1 MINQQKSTQ
10 KGRAIFSLLAREN
23 HGGEA
28 SGFELFFALSC
39 LGLLL
44 LLTLLRLSLHL
55 TNLDQ
60 SSTATWSDLMTAY
73 FNGLRFDSRI
83 IAYTAFPL
91 LPFIVLQHRSWHRP
105 VQVVYLTA
113 VASLFILL
121 GLIEPIFYREF
132 HQRLNGLVFQYLT
145 ENPITVLR
153 MLWHGFPLS
162 RLIVAWGLLSC
173 SSFMALRWLSRA
185 ISKEEPSRKSHAKR
199 WFLLLPALLVVILAA
214 RGTLRQGPPLR
225 WGDAFTTPSIFA
237 NQLGLNPE
245 QTLYTAIVGRLA
257 RRKPPLWKNSMAA
270 TEAIRIVR
278 QSLLLPQETLVDAE
292 QAVVRRVYQPRSDGQ
307 LPVRNV
313 VVILM
318 ESLAARYVGA
328 LGDSHNITPCFDEL
342 SKKGLLFRNFLAN
355 GTHTHQGIF
364 ATMTSFPNLPG
375 YEYLMQMSEGSHDF
389 SGLAPLL
396 KLLGYEDLYVYN
408 GDFAWDNQLGFFR
421 RQGFQNF
428 IGRNDYVNPVV
439 KDPTWGVS
447 DQDMFDR
454 AAKEL
459 ASIPRKKPF
468 FALLQTLSNHTPY
481 ALPNPLPVPAVTT
494 AGSLNAHLT
503 AMRYADWALGRF
515 FAAIEKQPFFQETL
529 FVIVG
534 DHGFANSEQLTEL
547 DLNRFHVPLLLVAPG
562 IQKRYGSF
570 CDRVGS
576 QVDIVPTILG
586 RLGHNI
592 QHQCWGRDLLALS
605 PFDAGFAVIK
615 PSGSDQTVGLVQG
628 NRLLVWPQSRQP
640 LHFQIDLRKHQAI
653 ATNPSP
659 EESRQSTDFLQ
670 AYIESASHSLR
681 QNTAGI
687 ASAQEK
693 TL

>member
-1 MINQQKSTQ
+1 MFFLS
-10 KGRAIFSLLAREN
+10 ARDN
-23 HGGEA
+23 LRKQV
-28 SGFELFFALSC
+28 SGFALFLALSC

-105 VQVVYLTA
+105 AQVGYLA
-113 VASLFILL
+113 AAASFFILL

-132 HQRLNGLVFQYLT
+132 HQRLNSLAFQYLS
-145 ENPITVLR
+145 EDPATVLR
-153 MLWHGFPLS
+153 MLWHGFPLL
-162 RLIVAWGLLSC
+162 RLLLVWVLLSWTLV
-173 SSFMALRWLSRA
+173 MALRWLSKK
-185 ISKEEPSRKSHAKR
+185 IPPKEPTTGHSRR
-199 WFLLLPALLVVILAA
+199 WLLLLAALLVAILAA

-225 WGDAFTTPSIFA
+225 WGDAFTTQSVFA

-355 GTHTHQGIF
+355 GTHTHQGLF

-375 YEYLMQMSEGSHDF
+375 YEYLMQMSEGSHEF
-389 SGLAPLL
+389 SGLASLL
-396 KLLGYEDLYVYN
+396 KPLGYKDLYVYN
-408 GDFAWDNQLGFFR
+408 GDFAWDNQSGFFGH
-421 RQGFQNF
+421 QGFQNF

-439 KDPTWGVS
+439 SDSTWGVS

-454 AAKEL
+454 AAREL
-459 ASIPRKKPF
+459 ARLSREKKPF

-481 ALPNPLPVPAVTT
+481 ALPDPLPVPPVTT
-494 AGSLNAHLT
+494 MGSLNEHLT

-515 FAAIEKQPFFQETL
+515 FDAIEEHPFFRETL
-529 FVIVG
+529 FVVVG

-547 DLNRFHVPLLLVAPG
+547 DLNRFHVPLLLLAPG
-562 IQKRYGSF
+562 IQECFGSF

-586 RLGHNI
+586 RLGHSV
-592 QHQCWGRDLLALS
+592 QHQCWGRDLLALPS
-605 PFDAGFAVIK
+605 QDAGFAVIK
-615 PSGSDQTVGLVQG
+615 PSGSDQTVGLLQG
-628 NRLLVWPQSRQP
+628 NQLLIWPQGRP
-640 LHFQIDLRKHQAI
+640 AMNYQIDLLKHQASI
-653 ATNPSP
+653 RSLKSD
-659 EESRQSTDFLQ
+659 EFRQAAIFLQ
-670 AYIESASHSLR
+670 AYIESATRSLR
-681 QNTAGI
+681 QNSAGAI
-687 ASAQEK
+687 SSQEK